1 MGLAAEV
8 RVEGSRAGLT
18 EHLRNLVMST
28 VFSPRVLAIVSILV
42 IWQILAVRMNT
53 RVLPTPMKVMT
64 TTWGILAS
72 GVFFTQLAASMVR
85 ILAGFSVTVI
95 VGTTVG
101 VLMGS
106 RRSWET
112 FFQDIVVLGLALPGL
127 IYALLSVM
135 FFGLSLAAPLL
146 AILGTSYP
154 FFAVNVREG
163 VKVLDKDLLDM
174 GRVYHVGRWRVIREV
189 ILPSL
194 LPFFLAAIRV
204 SFAVAWK
211 VNTLVEVFGATNGV
225 GYMIRGSFDA
235 FAVHGILAWALL
247 FGGVMLV
254 IEYGILLPAERYFAR
269 WRPKVGKVV

>member
-8 RVEGSRAGLT
+8 RVEGSRAGLA

>member
-8 RVEGSRAGLT
+8 RAEGSRASLT
-18 EHLRNLVMST
+18 EQLRNLAMST
-28 VFSPRVLAIVSILV
+28 VFSPRVIAIVTILV
-42 IWQILAVRMNT
+42 VWQILAVRMNT